1 MVLRAGTGASVL
13 PQRSSS
19 GATFVA
25 MMQSIDLWKAIVGQF
40 RRTLDH
46 PLRLQWRDRWPR
58 SSPAAQLP
66 RAGVYCLFTL
76 KWRRDDLCEGA
87 SVLNGRLESGQ
98 RGGLLGLDFRAY
110 FAGTA
115 YRGF

>member
-40 RRTLDH
+40 RRTLDR
-46 PLRLQWRDRWPR
+46 PLRIQWRDRWPR
-58 SSPAAQLP
+58 SSPAAQRTSRGRLLSFHAQMAP
-66 RAGVYCLFTL
+66 RF
-76 KWRRDDLCEGA
+76 LCEGA
-87 SVLNGRLESGQ
+87 SVLNQ
-98 RGGLLGLDFRAY
+98 TFTGLF
-110 FAGTA
+110 
-115 YRGF
+115 